1 MRQINQDELKKIEV
15 DILKYIRNI
24 CEENN
29 IQYYLAYG
37 TLIGAVR
44 HKGFIPWDDDI
55 DIMVPIEQYN
65 KLIRII
71 DEDGGEYK
79 VLDWENNSNYFY
91 PFAKVVD
98 SRTRLVE
105 LEEKAIDE
113 LGVYVDI
120 FPLIAVPQNRIQYN
134 LFMLKM
140 RRLIREWRYSSML
153 QPEEKKGILKRLV
166 RDIRFTYAN
175 RKGAEY
181 WLNEIRSEEK
191 KRPVSNAEVIGD
203 YYSARS
209 KNFLAEKFE
218 LEFEGEMFS
227 APSTY
232 DDILSGGYGDYMEL
246 PPKEQRVTHHH
257 FKAWYVE

>member
-1 MRQINQDELKKIEV
+1 MKQINQDELKIIEV
-15 DILKYIRNI
+15 DILKYIRSV
-24 CEENN
+24 CKEND

-55 DIMVPIEQYN
+55 DIMVPIEQYD
-65 KLIRII
+65 KLLRII
-71 DEDGGEYK
+71 NDDGGKYK
-79 VLDWENNSNYFY
+79 VLDWKINSNYFY

-98 SRTRLVE
+98 GRTRLIE
-105 LEEKAIDE
+105 LEEKAIDG

-120 FPLIAVPQNRIQYN
+120 FPLIALPQNVIQYN

-140 RRLIREWRYSSML
+140 KRLIREWRYSTML
-153 QPEEKKGILKRLV
+153 QPEEKKGVLKKMV
-166 RDIRFTYAN
+166 RDIRYLYAN
-175 RKGAEY
+175 RKGTEY
-181 WLNEIRSEEK
+181 WLNEIRNEEK
-191 KRPVSNAEVIGD
+191 KRPTQNAKVIGD

-209 KNFLAEKFE
+209 KNFLAENFE

-227 APSTY
+227 APSKY
-232 DDILSGGYGDYMEL
+232 DDILTGGYGNYMEL

-257 FKAWYVE
+257 FKAWYAE